1 MMPILFII
9 DPPQSLQLKKDSTL
23 ALMKEAVKKNHE
35 VYFCL
40 QHDLYMDA
48 NQLFCRTYR
57 FELDIFPKHAKAY
70 ETHPVSF
77 FQALFMRKDPPV
89 DQAYLHTTYLLDIA
103 EKSNV
108 KVFNKPSS
116 IRSWN
121 EKISILQFDTLI
133 PKTLVT
139 ANPQIVKQFF
149 KDHGDIILKP
159 LDGMGG
165 KNIFRVSEFEKN
177 LNVILEIMTN
187 HGHQM
192 IMAQQ
197 YIPEIKLGDKRIVII
212 EGKPFPYA
220 LARIPME
227 GETRGNLASGGQGV
241 AQPLSKRD
249 IEIATIVGKKLL
261 SDGLHF
267 VGIDVIGDYLTE
279 INVTSPTGIV
289 ELFEQTKQN
298 PAELIINAL
307 H

>member
-1 MMPILFII
+1 MSILFII
-9 DPPQSLQLKKDSTL
+9 DPPQSLLLKKDSTF
-23 ALMKEAVKKNHE
+23 ALMKESIKQNHE

-40 QHDLYMDA
+40 QHDLYIDD
-48 NQLFCRTYR
+48 NQLFCRAYR
-57 FELDIFPKHAKAY
+57 FELDLFPKHSKSH
-70 ETHPVSF
+70 ETYPISF
-77 FQALFMRKDPPV
+77 FQAVFMRKDPPV

-108 KVFNKPSS
+108 KIFNKPSS

-121 EKISILQFDTLI
+121 EKISILQFDHLI

-139 ANPQIVKQFF
+139 ANPDLVKKFF
-149 KDHGDIILKP
+149 KDQGDIILKP

-187 HGHQM
+187 HGSQM

-197 YIPEIKLGDKRIVII
+197 YIPEIKFGDKRIVII
-212 EGKPFPYA
+212 HGKPFPYA

-227 GETRGNLASGGQGV
+227 GETRGNLASGGQGI
-241 AQPLSKRD
+241 AQLLSPRD
-249 IEIATIVGKKLL
+249 IEIATMVGKKLL
-261 SDGLHF
+261 NEGLYF

>member
-1 MMPILFII
+1 MPILFII

-23 ALMKEAVKKNHE
+23 ALMKEAVKQNHE

-40 QHDLYMDA
+40 QHDLYIDA
-48 NQLFCRTYR
+48 NQLFCRTHR
-57 FELDIFPKHAKAY
+57 FELDIFPKHEKNY

-77 FQALFMRKDPPV
+77 FKALFMRKDPPV

-139 ANPQIVKQFF
+139 ANPEIVKQFF

-165 KNIFRVSEFEKN
+165 KNIFRVSEFEK
-177 LNVILEIMTN
+177 ILM
-187 HGHQM
+187 
-192 IMAQQ
+192 
-197 YIPEIKLGDKRIVII
+197 
-212 EGKPFPYA
+212 
-220 LARIPME
+220 
-227 GETRGNLASGGQGV
+227 
-241 AQPLSKRD
+241 
-249 IEIATIVGKKLL
+249 
-261 SDGLHF
+261 
-267 VGIDVIGDYLTE
+267 
-279 INVTSPTGIV
+279 
-289 ELFEQTKQN
+289 
-298 PAELIINAL
+298 
-307 H
+307 

>member
-1 MMPILFII
+1 MPILFII

-23 ALMKEAVKKNHE
+23 ALMKEAVKQNHE

-40 QHDLYMDA
+40 QHDLYIDA
-48 NQLFCRTYR
+48 NQLFCRTHR
-57 FELDIFPKHAKAY
+57 FELDMFPKYEKNF

-77 FQALFMRKDPPV
+77 FKALFMRKDPPV

-108 KVFNKPSS
+108 KVLNKPSS

-139 ANPQIVKQFF
+139 ANPEIVKQFF

-177 LNVILEIMTN
+177 LDVILEIMTN

-197 YIPEIKLGDKRIVII
+197 FIPEIKLGDKRIVII
-212 EGKPFPYA
+212 
-220 LARIPME
+220 
-227 GETRGNLASGGQGV
+227 
-241 AQPLSKRD
+241 
-249 IEIATIVGKKLL
+249 
-261 SDGLHF
+261 
-267 VGIDVIGDYLTE
+267 
-279 INVTSPTGIV
+279 
-289 ELFEQTKQN
+289 
-298 PAELIINAL
+298 
-307 H
+307 

>member
-1 MMPILFII
+1 M
-9 DPPQSLQLKKDSTL
+9 
-23 ALMKEAVKKNHE
+23 
-35 VYFCL
+35 
-40 QHDLYMDA
+40 
-48 NQLFCRTYR
+48 
-57 FELDIFPKHAKAY
+57 
-70 ETHPVSF
+70 
-77 FQALFMRKDPPV
+77 
-89 DQAYLHTTYLLDIA
+89 
-103 EKSNV
+103 
-108 KVFNKPSS
+108 FNKPSS

-197 YIPEIKLGDKRIVII
+197 YIPEIKLGDKRIIII

-249 IEIATIVGKKLL
+249 IEIAQIVGKKLL
-261 SDGLHF
+261 SEGLHF

>member
-1 MMPILFII
+1 
-9 DPPQSLQLKKDSTL
+9 
-23 ALMKEAVKKNHE
+23 
-35 VYFCL
+35 
-40 QHDLYMDA
+40 
-48 NQLFCRTYR
+48 LFCRTHR
-57 FELDIFPKHAKAY
+57 FEVNIFPNHAKTY

-77 FQALFMRKDPPV
+77 FNALFMRKDPPV
-89 DQAYLHTTYLLDIA
+89 DQAYLHTTFLLDIA

-121 EKISILQFDTLI
+121 EKISILQFDELI

-139 ANPQIVKQFF
+139 ANPEIVKQFF
-149 KDHGDIILKP
+149 RDHGDIILKP

-197 YIPEIKLGDKRIVII
+197 YIPEIKLGDKRIIII

-241 AQPLSKRD
+241 AQTLSERD
-249 IEIATIVGKKLL
+249 MEIASIVGKKLL
-261 SDGLHF
+261 SEGLHF
-267 VGIDVIGDYLTE
+267 VGIDVIGNFLTE

>member
-1 MMPILFII
+1 MPILFII

-23 ALMKEAVKKNHE
+23 ALMKEAVKQNHE

-40 QHDLYMDA
+40 QHDLYIDA
-48 NQLFCRTYR
+48 NQLFCRTHR
-57 FELDIFPKHAKAY
+57 FELDMFPKYEKNF

-77 FQALFMRKDPPV
+77 FKALFMRKDPPV

-103 EKSNV
+103 EKSDV
-108 KVFNKPSS
+108 KVLNKPSS

-139 ANPQIVKQFF
+139 ANPEIVKQFF

-197 YIPEIKLGDKRIVII
+197 YIPEIKNTVITVTFNEGLTYAQRQKAIAEMVLNQFNNLRSSGFHMIDRTITRQDENSASILI
-212 EGKPFPYA
+212 EY
-220 LARIPME
+220 R
-227 GETRGNLASGGQGV
+227 TR
-241 AQPLSKRD
+241 
-249 IEIATIVGKKLL
+249 
-261 SDGLHF
+261 
-267 VGIDVIGDYLTE
+267 
-279 INVTSPTGIV
+279 
-289 ELFEQTKQN
+289 
-298 PAELIINAL
+298 
-307 H
+307 

>member
-1 MMPILFII
+1 MNILFII
-9 DPPQSLQLKKDSTL
+9 DPPRELILKKDSSF
-23 ALMKEAVKKNHE
+23 AMMKEAVKQKHQ

-40 QHDLYMDA
+40 QHDLYIDS
-48 NQLFCRTYR
+48 NQLFCRVNR
-57 FELDIFPKHAKAY
+57 FELDLFLNHSKAY
-70 ETHPVSF
+70 ETFSISHFNV
-77 FQALFMRKDPPV
+77 LFMRKDPPV

-108 KVFNKPSS
+108 KILNKPSS

-139 ANPQIVKQFF
+139 ANPDIVKQFF
-149 KDHGDIILKP
+149 KAHGDIILKP

-177 LNVILEIMTN
+177 LNVILEIMTK
-187 HGHQM
+187 HGRQM
-192 IMAQQ
+192 IMAQK
-197 YIPEIKLGDKRIVII
+197 YIPEIKLGDKRIII
-212 EGKPFPYA
+212 IHGKPFPYA

-227 GETRGNLASGGQGV
+227 GETRGNIASGGQGL
-241 AQPLSKRD
+241 AQLLSQRD
-249 IEIATIVGKKLL
+249 IEIATLVGEKLL
-261 SDGLHF
+261 KEGLYF

-289 ELFEQTKQN
+289 ELFEQTKHN

>member
-1 MMPILFII
+1 
-9 DPPQSLQLKKDSTL
+9 
-23 ALMKEAVKKNHE
+23 
-35 VYFCL
+35 
-40 QHDLYMDA
+40 
-48 NQLFCRTYR
+48 
-57 FELDIFPKHAKAY
+57 
-70 ETHPVSF
+70 
-77 FQALFMRKDPPV
+77 MRKDPPV

-121 EKISILQFDTLI
+121 EKISILQFDRLI

-139 ANPQIVKQFF
+139 ANADIVKKFF
-149 KDHGDIILKP
+149 KEHGDIILKP

-197 YIPEIKLGDKRIVII
+197 YIPEISLGDKRIVII
-212 EGKPFPYA
+212 EGIPFPYA

-227 GETRGNLASGGQGV
+227 GETRGNLASGGQGI

-249 IEIATIVGKKLL
+249 SEIATIVGKKLL
-261 SDGLHF
+261 NEGLHF

-307 H
+307 

>member
-1 MMPILFII
+1 MPILFII
-9 DPPQSLQLKKDSTL
+9 DPPQSLHLEKDSTL
-23 ALMKEAVKKNHE
+23 ALMKEATKQNHE
-35 VYFCL
+35 VFFCL
-40 QHDLYMDA
+40 QHDLYMEDL
-48 NQLFCRTYR
+48 QLFCRAYR
-57 FELDIFPKHAKAY
+57 FDLGIFPDHAKAY
-70 ETHPVSF
+70 ETYSISF
-77 FQALFMRKDPPV
+77 FKALFMRKDPPV

-139 ANPQIVKQFF
+139 ANPEIIKKFF
-149 KDHGDIILKP
+149 KKHGDIILKP

-177 LNVILEIMTN
+177 LNVILEIMTS

-197 YIPEIKLGDKRIVII
+197 YIPEIKLGDKRIIII

-241 AQPLSKRD
+241 AQSLSERD
-249 IEIATIVGKKLL
+249 LEVASLVGKKLL
-261 SDGLHF
+261 TEGLHF
-267 VGIDVIGDYLTE
+267 VGIDVIGNYLTE

-298 PAELIINAL
+298 PAELIINAIR
-307 H
+307 